1 MMTREEYN
9 ANIERLN
16 YYTKK
21 YDEGNPEI
29 SDEQWDALYFD
40 CCVYEEATGYVNP
53 KSPSATI
60 QFDIQNS
67 LKKVTHNHLM
77 LSLNKTKDPAVLKTW
92 LKEKSI
98 TMLKMD
104 GLTCSLKYENG
115 KLVSAET
122 RGNGTVGEDITE
134 NAKRLPSIPK
144 TINTTETIVIDGE
157 VICKYDDFEEFSS
170 MFKNPRN
177 FASGSI
183 RLNNPDECE
192 RRRLT
197 FVAWDMITGTED
209 LDVKLQKLADLKFV
223 VVDWEYTNTENLE
236 AQQERMKQK
245 AAAKKYPIDGLVYK
259 INDYNSY
266 MAKGHDDHS
275 FRGGFAFKV
284 YDTEYET
291 ELINIDWSVGKTGVI
306 TPVAVFKP
314 VNIDGASIQRASM
327 HNLSIMREL
336 LGNSPRIGQKIW
348 IIRANMVIPQ
358 VVRAEKCK

>member
-9 ANIERLN
+9 ENIERLN

-40 CCVYEEATGYVNP
+40 CCTYEEATGYINP

-60 QFDIQNS
+60 QFDVQNS

-77 LSLNKTKDPAVLKTW
+77 LSLDKTKDPAVLKKW

-104 GLTCSLKYENG
+104 G
-115 KLVSAET
+115 
-122 RGNGTVGEDITE
+122 
-134 NAKRLPSIPK
+134 LPSIPK

-183 RLNNPDECE
+183 RLDNPDECE
-192 RRRLT
+192 RRCLT

-209 LDVKLQKLADLKFV
+209 LDVKLQKLADLKFIT
-223 VVDWEYTNTENLE
+223 VDWEYTNTENLE
-236 AQQERMKQK
+236 AQQERMRQK

-275 FRGGFAFKV
+275 FRGGFAFKF
-284 YDTEYET
+284 YDELFET
-291 ELINIDWSVGKTGVI
+291 ELTGITWSVGRSGVI
-306 TPVAVFKP
+306 TPVATFKA
-314 VNIDGASIQRASM
+314 VTIDGTTVQNASL
-327 HNLSIMREL
+327 HNISIMKEI
-336 LGNSPRIGQKIW
+336 LGEEPFIGQKVW
-348 IIRANMVIPQ
+348 VFKANMIIPQ
-358 VVRAEKCK
+358 IAKAEKRK